1 MALTTRVMRMQSQS
15 QSQSQ
20 GVRCRTCTTMS
31 SSTQRSRHLKKK
43 NELNSSLAL
52 LASLVITVTPAAA
65 HAVSIFEGNYA
76 DPKHPGCARA
86 IASNGVVSGTD
97 GTPGCENGEPQRP
110 WNLSGKIFED
120 EKKIFIDFSPKGGPK
135 DLTGEWVGN
144 GVRFPDGNVWKKL

>member
-1 MALTTRVMRMQSQS
+1 MALTTRVMRM

-97 GTPGCENGEPQRP
+97 GTPGCENGEPQQP